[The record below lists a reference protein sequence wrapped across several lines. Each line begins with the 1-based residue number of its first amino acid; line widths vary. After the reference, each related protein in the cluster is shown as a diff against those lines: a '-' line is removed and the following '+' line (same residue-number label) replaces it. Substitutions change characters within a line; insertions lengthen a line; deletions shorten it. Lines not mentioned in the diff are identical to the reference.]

1 MNTQINVK
9 GYKLV
14 ETVNTNNLTI
24 KTYTDGIRV
33 VYAISGTTTIQQGVL
48 TSKLTYKPL
57 YDITIEINPVKDNSG
72 ARLRI
77 ATDGGM
83 QFIKNAND
91 STSCT
96 AQSSATTFLAN
107 PLY

>member
-48 TSKLTYKPL
+48 TSKVTYKPL
-57 YDITIEINPVKDNSG
+57 YDITIEINPAKV
-72 ARLRI
+72 
-77 ATDGGM
+77 
-83 QFIKNAND
+83 IKNAND
-91 STSCT
+91 GTSCT
-96 AQSSATTFLAN
+96 AQSSASTFLAN